1 MTRATAEDVDT
12 RPITEEEMAE
22 ARRYSMLVQWSSE
35 DGVWIVTVPEVGNA
49 KTHGG
54 TPAEAV
60 EMGAEMV
67 AAYLGMRRRR
77 GEPVP
82 APRLFG
88 TVTVEGPA
96 EATVRY

>member
-1 MTRATAEDVDT
+1 
-12 RPITEEEMAE
+12 MAG
-22 ARRYSMLVQWSSE
+22 ARRYSMLVQWSPE
-35 DGVWIVTVPEVGNA
+35 DGVWIVTVPELGNA
-49 KTHGG
+49 KTHST

-82 APRLFG
+82 EPGLFG
-88 TVTVEGPA
+88 SGAVEAPVGA
-96 EATVRY
+96 AVRY